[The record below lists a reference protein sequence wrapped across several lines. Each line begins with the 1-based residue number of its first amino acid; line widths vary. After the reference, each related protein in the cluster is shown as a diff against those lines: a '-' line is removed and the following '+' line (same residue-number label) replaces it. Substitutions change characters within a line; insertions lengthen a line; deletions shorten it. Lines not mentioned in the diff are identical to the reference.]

1 MIKRNAQEC
10 QLESEIAEAGR
21 GRRGQSLKAKDS
33 AGLLS
38 DLFPD
43 RLQLV
48 FENRGEGEEPFL
60 KFHNRS
66 LGSGRRS

>member
-1 MIKRNAQEC
+1 M
-10 QLESEIAEAGR
+10 
-21 GRRGQSLKAKDS
+21 RRGWQKEPVCFIEEELRSIFPQSVYFRYFLEFTNKDS

-48 FENRGEGEEPFL
+48 FESRSEGEESF
-60 KFHNRS
+60 
-66 LGSGRRS
+66 